1 MYSGSP
7 RYDGEAA
14 AARTLRHTRGS
25 CFLFLLSPHS
35 RSHVPAVSPED
46 ERCGCGCG
54 CACVRVVRCSQPGGR
69 SAWVLAS
76 LACAAHGIGGGSP
89 TPRLPTPIP
98 NTHREREIGRSVG
111 CLDVFMTRK
120 KKLLVSG
127 CVYPDPEH
135 MHTRPGDT
143 AHHTRAREPHA
154 LPSSPRRHPSSQRA
168 EAEAPF
174 HASSTCRSTPIHGA
188 CRFPAAAA
196 AGGCQLYLPYLC
208 RARAGRSEE
217 CVWCT
222 GAAGPEKLA
231 APESE
236 SNEEPAGTVCASW

>member
-1 MYSGSP
+1 VYSGSP

-54 CACVRVVRCSQPGGR
+54 CACVRVVRCSQAGGR

-143 AHHTRAREPHA
+143 AHHNRAREPHA
-154 LPSSPRRHPSSQRA
+154 YVPSSPRRHPSSQRA
-168 EAEAPF
+168 EA
-174 HASSTCRSTPIHGA
+174 RGA
-188 CRFPAAAA
+188 VPCGVQVP
-196 AGGCQLYLPYLC
+196 GGGGQLCLPYLC
-208 RARAGRSEE
+208 RARAGRSGDWSV
-217 CVWCT
+217 CVC
-222 GAAGPEKLA
+222 AAGPEKLA